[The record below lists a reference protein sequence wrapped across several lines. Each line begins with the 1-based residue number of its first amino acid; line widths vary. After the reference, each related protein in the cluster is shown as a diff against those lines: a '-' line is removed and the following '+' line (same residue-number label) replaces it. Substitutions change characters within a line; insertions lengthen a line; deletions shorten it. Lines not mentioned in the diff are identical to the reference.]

1 MEPMRRYALFMKY
14 SYTIY
19 SCRER
24 IYIVQI
30 DARLSDILN
39 ESDPCS
45 LQNLVTIIGGPM
57 YRARFQQRGRVKPER
72 RATYICK
79 PTATIDDFKDNLLSF
94 EICVP
99 TIRNSF
105 PFNRTR
111 EALDA
116 QTRNTFCTYD
126 FVLSAERVRESM

>member
-1 MEPMRRYALFMKY
+1 MTANRESESGTDEEICAFYEIY

-57 YRARFQQRGRVKPER
+57 YRAFS
-72 RATYICK
+72 ATWASK
-79 PTATIDDFKDNLLSF
+79 T
-94 EICVP
+94 
-99 TIRNSF
+99 
-105 PFNRTR
+105 RTTSDIY
-111 EALDA
+111 L
-116 QTRNTFCTYD
+116 
-126 FVLSAERVRESM
+126 